1 MPVGTSA
8 SGCTTG
14 PRRRRFR
21 APLTLSILVAVS
33 LSVATCLGGDGPA
46 GNPTRIR
53 EVLSSSGHDDRS
65 LTLSTASLY
74 AANDP
79 WKPYLA
85 SESVC
90 PGGERTDLPAGRQVA
105 AVACLVN
112 FARRRQGLRDLV
124 VLPVLNGASVRK
136 ARAIIRCKN
145 FAHNPCGGD
154 WTSSVR
160 STGYPG
166 EFGENL
172 YVASGPW
179 GAPRVAVDAW
189 LNSPPHRANLFRR
202 AWHEQGLAVLPGESF
217 GDYRDVAVW
226 VNVLGDR

>member
-8 SGCTTG
+8 SGGTTG
-14 PRRRRFR
+14 SRRRRFR
-21 APLTLSILVAVS
+21 APLTLSVLVAVGLFVVAS
-33 LSVATCLGGDGPA
+33 LAGDRPA
-46 GNPTRIR
+46 AKPPIR
-53 EVLSSSGHDDRS
+53 EVLSSSAHDDRS
-65 LTLSTASLY
+65 LTLSTRSLY

-79 WKPYLA
+79 WMPYLA
-85 SESVC
+85 SESTC
-90 PGGERTDLPAGRQVA
+90 PGGERTDLSVERQVA

-154 WTSSVR
+154 WTSAVR
-160 STGYPG
+160 STGYLG
-166 EFGENL
+166 VFGENL

-202 AWHEQGLAVLPGESF
+202 AWREQGLALLPDESF
-217 GDYRDVAVW
+217 GAYRDVAVW